1 MFSIKYKEEIGNKE
15 DIIKVLEQIAN
26 GKDIILCCYEKPGD
40 FCHRHILN
48 DILGGDGELDN
59 A

>member
-1 MFSIKYKEEIGNKE
+1 MFKIKYQEELNGINIKEK
-15 DIIKVLEQIAN
+15 LEAIAN

-48 DILGGDGELDN
+48 DMINGNGELNN